1 MVRDDAARR
10 LLFEMDTALEKLGRD
25 VPNHESLVALMGTY
39 HNLLR
44 RWADT

>member
-1 MVRDDAARR
+1 MRRDEQRR
-10 LLFEMDTALEKLGRD
+10 LLHEFDDALTSLRQAAG
-25 VPNHESLVALMGTY
+25 ESPATVELMGTY